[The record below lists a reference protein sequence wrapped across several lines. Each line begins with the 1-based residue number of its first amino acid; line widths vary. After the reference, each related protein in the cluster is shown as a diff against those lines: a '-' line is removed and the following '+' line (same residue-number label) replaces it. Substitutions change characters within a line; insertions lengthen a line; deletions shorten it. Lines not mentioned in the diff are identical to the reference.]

1 MDFFIICLP
10 IPTIWS
16 LQMNLRRKATI
27 ISVLSFGILSV
38 TVAIIRLPVLISVS
52 SMKTD
57 ASIDVGKMIIV
68 ASFEVQCAIVA
79 VNLPAMKA
87 LWTKIRRRF
96 GSEEDETPQESFK
109 LSAGR
114 KRRGDTYTNRTSTMG
129 SVTRLERG
137 LETSESKEE
146 LFHETDNQAGST
158 IMDNCGEPKKQSI
171 CVTTSVE
178 IQRSP
183 RASLQQERN
192 HLDL

>member
-1 MDFFIICLP
+1 
-10 IPTIWS
+10 
-16 LQMNLRRKATI
+16 MNLRRKATI

-96 GSEEDETPQESFK
+96 GSEEDESPQESFK
-109 LSAGR
+109 LSSARR
-114 KRRGDTYTNRTSTMG
+114 KRRGDTNGTSTMG

-137 LETSESKEE
+137 LETTESKEE
-146 LFHETDNQAGST
+146 LFHGTDNQIGST
-158 IMDNCGEPKKQSI
+158 TIGADSGDGGKKQSI

-183 RASLQQERN
+183 RTSFQQERH